1 MRQGGFPILK
11 MSPRTDPVS
20 GFSAAVTET
29 AVVEQKNRQTG
40 LSKTLGKGL
49 KSECSFRSKAMRH
62 YDDRRS
68 CQSSWEVQPC
78 SAPRTTR
85 HKINIAANPLSRSH
99 AQIPVRDWD
108 YDLSVP
114 LAQGPRCL
122 PPAQRRSIAQSFS
135 LRPRVTDGDFLML
148 TLLAGILRFYPRSSA
163 VAKHPP
169 NLFAVQS

>member
-1 MRQGGFPILK
+1 MQ
-11 MSPRTDPVS
+11 RTANHATQNQHRCEPTQS
-20 GFSAAVTET
+20 KS
-29 AVVEQKNRQTG
+29 RPTG
-40 LSKTLGKGL
+40 A
-49 KSECSFRSKAMRH
+49 R
-62 YDDRRS
+62 
-68 CQSSWEVQPC
+68 
-78 SAPRTTR
+78 
-85 HKINIAANPLSRSH
+85 
-99 AQIPVRDWD
+99 WD

>member
-29 AVVEQKNRQTG
+29 AVIEQKNRQTG
-40 LSKTLGKGL
+40 LSKTLGKWL
-49 KSECSFRSKAMRH
+49 KSECSFRSKAVRH

-68 CQSSWEVQPC
+68 CHSSWEVQPC

-114 LAQGPRCL
+114 LIQA
-122 PPAQRRSIAQSFS
+122 SIALLISVQG
-135 LRPRVTDGDFLML
+135 RML
-148 TLLAGILRFYPRSSA
+148 NKNACCSQCKQVLIEIDHCGGRLTGA
-163 VAKHPP
+163 
-169 NLFAVQS
+169 